1 MILWKNKQ
9 LYIKGQRSRDD
20 RLEARSLDNRRHKT
34 QGEAVPERLGEPGVP
49 GERRP

>member
-9 LYIKGQRSRDD
+9 SSIKSQMSRDD
-20 RLEARSLDNRRHKT
+20 RLEVRSLNNRKHKT
-34 QGEAVPERLGEPGVP
+34 QGEAVPEKLGEPGVP